1 MIGGC
6 SSSKRFSN
14 NVNTSSGKSEII
26 NPIRILLDENEDKLS
41 LFTDFG
47 VLLFDENILLT
58 NIHSADKINV
68 TSKSDKIEIKI
79 NGKVFSSGL
88 FYLRSD
94 TQNGIISLS
103 GKKYR
108 GALKIFKG
116 NSKIQLVNQVSL
128 EDYVKGV
135 MNEEMPAGKDEKRY
149 EALKAFSICART
161 YAFNKMKMNK
171 DYFDIYSDTRD
182 QVYGGVDGES
192 SFTNKIVDETKGQL
206 LFFDDKPA
214 VIFYHSTCGGSTEN
228 VNNVFG
234 KNDLPY
240 LYEVFDGS
248 EPYCKISPAFE
259 WIENYSNKIFVER
272 LYNSKQ
278 IDSKNFFVRDIKIKS
293 RFDSGRVNELEI
305 ILLDKNENENIVL
318 LKGNSIRNIIKNS
331 SGKSMLKSTMFD
343 IKINKDNS
351 ITIEGKG
358 YGHGVGLCQWGA
370 IGLALDGK
378 NYLEIIEHYFSG
390 TKVVQNND

>member
-259 WIENYSNKIFVER
+259 WLENYSNKIFVER

-370 IGLALDGK
+370 IGLALDG
-378 NYLEIIEHYFSG
+378 
-390 TKVVQNND
+390 

>member
-1 MIGGC
+1 VIGGC
-6 SSSKRFSN
+6 SSSRRFSN